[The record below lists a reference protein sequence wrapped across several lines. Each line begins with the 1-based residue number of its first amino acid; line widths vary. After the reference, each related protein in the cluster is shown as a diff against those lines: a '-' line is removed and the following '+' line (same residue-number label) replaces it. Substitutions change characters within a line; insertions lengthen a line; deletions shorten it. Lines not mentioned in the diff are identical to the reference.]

1 MSLSAPLP
9 GAQITTAI
17 SPTLPPKNALPSSHA
32 GNGAIFFYAG
42 DRVTLT
48 PAGHEVVGSTV
59 SYSNRYL
66 YCYVPMVRRKRGEGM
81 IQVAYYLEI
90 VLHVRERGRG
100 QGCVDQRLAGDVR
113 PTTPLPRRSHSPIAA
128 TPSETRSFTAARTR

>member
-1 MSLSAPLP
+1 MSLSAPLLFP
-9 GAQITTAI
+9 PLVHIVTAM
-17 SPTLPPKNALPSSHA
+17 THALPPCPFLSSHA

-66 YCYVPMVRRKRGEGM
+66 YCYVPMVRRVGVSYSNR
-81 IQVAYYLEI
+81 YLYCY
-90 VLHVRERGRG
+90 VTMVR
-100 QGCVDQRLAGDVR
+100 
-113 PTTPLPRRSHSPIAA
+113 RR
-128 TPSETRSFTAARTR
+128 